1 MYYMPEDDSKEIHS
15 VRPNIFFLK
24 VLLGIITKPILTEL
38 NHYIYSIP
46 MNCIFKRQIILIS
59 VLLYNRRQKKEEGES
74 KKLYQKHLFRRQQR
88 IEATI
93 SDRQTA
99 SEAEE

>member
-1 MYYMPEDDSKEIHS
+1 MYYWVSS
-15 VRPNIFFLK
+15 RNPNFN
-24 VLLGIITKPILTEL
+24 ITTQTL
-38 NHYIYSIP
+38 YYSIS